1 MEELFQ
7 RAWESF
13 QASEMLSVSMARL
26 ILAAILGG
34 AIGLERELSNKPAGL
49 RTNLFICFGAAMFTL
64 LSDQMVAGGGG
75 DRSRIAS
82 QIIPGIGFIGAGSI
96 LHSRGSV
103 TGLTTAATIFVVA
116 AIGMACGGGFY
127 LQAVFAT
134 VVILV
139 ALSVL
144 GWFETHF
151 SLKPLVITYEAVGEK
166 PDELMSEVNRIIEEE
181 QRAMQTVQFG
191 RSDGGFKVNFAID
204 ATRKEHQ
211 SLLQRLRES
220 SILKRVAHL
229 GQREE
234 E

>member
-1 MEELFQ
+1 MPEVLQ

-13 QASEMLSVSMARL
+13 QATEMLSVSMARL
-26 ILAAILGG
+26 ILAAVLGG

-49 RTNLFICFGAAMFTL
+49 RTNLFICFGAAMFTI

-103 TGLTTAATIFVVA
+103 TGLTTAATLFVVA
-116 AIGMACGGGFY
+116 AIGMACGAGFY

-134 VVILV
+134 MVILV
-139 ALSVL
+139 ALSLL
-144 GWFETHF
+144 GWIETHF
-151 SLKPLVITYEAVGEK
+151 SLKPLILTYEAVGEK
-166 PDELMSEVNRIIEEE
+166 ADELMSEVNRILEQE
-181 QRAMQTVQFG
+181 QRLMESVQIG
-191 RSDGGFKVNFAID
+191 RSDGDFRVNFAID

-220 SILKRVAHL
+220 SIFKRVGHL
-229 GQREE
+229 GEREAE
-234 E
+234 